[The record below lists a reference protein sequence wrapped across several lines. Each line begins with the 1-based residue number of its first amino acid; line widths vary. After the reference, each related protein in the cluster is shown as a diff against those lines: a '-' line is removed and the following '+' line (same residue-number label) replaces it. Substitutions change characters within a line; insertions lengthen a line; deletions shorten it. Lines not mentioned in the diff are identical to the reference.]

1 MRGSLTRIGAMTLR
15 YCYLLRSSPPRLLE
29 LVYWPA
35 MQMLVWG
42 FLQLFLSE
50 DRSSLAMISGTFV
63 GAILLWDV
71 LFRGQLGFSISFM
84 EEVWS
89 RNIANLMMSPLRPI
103 ELAAS
108 LMLIS
113 VLRLLIG
120 MVPVSLL
127 ALGLFGFNIYGL
139 GTALVVFF
147 ISLVLTAWAI
157 GLCVCG
163 LVLRYGMGIESLAW
177 SLVMLLLPLCCVYYP
192 VWILPEWLQPIAW
205 SLSPTYIFEGLRAA
219 VLDHVFRADL
229 MAKALALDAI
239 YLAAGLATFVLLLR
253 NARQKGALVAIGE

>member
-1 MRGSLTRIGAMTLR
+1 MRGPVTRIGAMTLR
-15 YCYLLRSSPPRLLE
+15 YCYLLRSSWPRLLE

-63 GAILLWDV
+63 GAVLLWDV

-113 VLRLLIG
+113 VARLLIG

-139 GTALVVFF
+139 GPALIAFF
-147 ISLVLTAWAI
+147 IGLVLTAWAI
-157 GLCVCG
+157 GLGVCG
-163 LVLRYGMGIESLAW
+163 LVLRYGMGAESLAW
-177 SLVMLLLPLCCVYYP
+177 SLVMLLLPLCCIYYP
-192 VWILPEWLQPIAW
+192 VWILPDWLQPIAW
-205 SLSPTYIFEGLRAA
+205 SLAPTYIFEGLRAA
-219 VLDHVFRADL
+219 ILDHVFRADL
-229 MAKALALDAI
+229 MAKAFALDAV

>member
-1 MRGSLTRIGAMTLR
+1 MSGSFTRIGAMTLR
-15 YCYLLRSSPPRLLE
+15 YVYILKSSWPRLLE

-42 FLQLFLSE
+42 FLQLFLAT
-50 DRSSLAMISGTFV
+50 DHSSLAQISGTFV
-63 GAILLWDV
+63 GAVLLWDI

-89 RNIANLMMSPLRPI
+89 RNMANLMMSPLRPL

-113 VLRLLIG
+113 SLRLLIG

-127 ALGLFGFNIYGL
+127 AFGLFGFNIYGL
-139 GTALVVFF
+139 GLPLVAFF
-147 ISLVLTAWAI
+147 VSLVLTAWAI
-157 GLCVCG
+157 GLGVCG
-163 LVLRYGMGIESLAW
+163 LVLRYGMGVESLAW

-192 VWILPEWLQPIAW
+192 VWVLPHWLQPIAW
-205 SLSPTYIFEGLRAA
+205 SLSPTYVFEGLRAA
-219 VLDHVFRADL
+219 VLDHAFRGDL
-229 MAKALALDAI
+229 MLKALALNVV
-239 YLAAGLATFVLLLR
+239 YLSLGLTTFTLLLR
-253 NARQKGALVAIGE
+253 NARRNGTLATIGE

>member
-1 MRGSLTRIGAMTLR
+1 MHGSLTRIGAMTLR
-15 YCYLLRSSPPRLLE
+15 YCYLLRSSWPRLLE
-29 LVYWPA
+29 LIYWPA

-63 GAILLWDV
+63 GAVMLWDV

-89 RNIANLMMSPLRPI
+89 RNIANLMMSPLRPM

-113 VLRLLIG
+113 TVRLLIG
-120 MVPVSLL
+120 MIPVSLF
-127 ALGLFGFNIYGL
+127 ALLLFGFNIYGL
-139 GTALVVFF
+139 GFALIIFF
-147 ISLVLTAWAI
+147 VNLVLTAWAI
-157 GLCVCG
+157 GLGVCG
-163 LVLRYGMGIESLAW
+163 LVLRYGMGAESLAW

-192 VWILPEWLQPIAW
+192 AWVLPEWLQPIAW
-205 SLSPTYIFEGLRAA
+205 SLSPTYVFEGLRAA
-219 VLDHVFRADL
+219 VLDHAFRADL
-229 MAKALALDAI
+229 MFKAFALNVV
-239 YLAAGLATFVLLLR
+239 YLTAGLGTFVLILR
-253 NARQKGALVAIGE
+253 SARKKGALVAIGE

>member
-1 MRGSLTRIGAMTLR
+1 MNGSLARIGAMTLR
-15 YCYLLRSSPPRLLE
+15 YCYLLRSSWPRLLE
-29 LVYWPA
+29 LIYWPA

-63 GAILLWDV
+63 GAVMLWDV

-89 RNIANLMMSPLRPI
+89 RNIANLMMSPLRPT

-113 VLRLLIG
+113 TVRLLIG
-120 MVPVSLL
+120 MIPVSLF
-127 ALGLFGFNIYGL
+127 ALLLFGFNIYGL
-139 GTALVVFF
+139 GFALIIFF
-147 ISLVLTAWAI
+147 VNLVLTAWAI
-157 GLCVCG
+157 GLGVCG
-163 LVLRYGMGIESLAW
+163 LVLRYGMGAESLAW

-192 VWILPEWLQPIAW
+192 AWVLPEWLQPISW
-205 SLSPTYIFEGLRAA
+205 SLSPTYVFEGLRAA
-219 VLDHVFRADL
+219 VLDHEFRADL
-229 MAKALALDAI
+229 MAKAFLLNVV
-239 YLAAGLATFVLLLR
+239 YLTAGLGSFVLILR
-253 NARQKGALVAIGE
+253 SARKKGALVAIGE